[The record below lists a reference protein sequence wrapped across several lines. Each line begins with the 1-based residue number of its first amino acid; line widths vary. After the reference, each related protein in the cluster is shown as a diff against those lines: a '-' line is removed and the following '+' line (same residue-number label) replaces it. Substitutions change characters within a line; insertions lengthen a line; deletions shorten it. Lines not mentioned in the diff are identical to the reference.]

1 LGVLERPDRKARGGN
16 LRAFCV
22 FQGVLAM
29 KFFIDTADVA
39 EIREALSLG
48 ILDGVTTNPTLVAR
62 TGRPFK
68 DVILEI
74 CRLVPGPVSAEVVS
88 TNAEG
93 MVREGRELAS
103 WAPNIVVKVPL
114 TPEGLKAIRVL
125 SQEGIRVN
133 TTLIFQPLQALLA
146 AKAGAAYVSPF
157 VGRLDDVA
165 GYGMRLV
172 ADILEV
178 FRHYGY
184 TTEVIVA
191 SVRHPMHVLE
201 AARLGAHIVTMPFAV
216 MMQVVKHP
224 LTDVGLARF
233 LEDWQKVPEK
243 PF

>member
-1 LGVLERPDRKARGGN
+1 
-16 LRAFCV
+16 
-22 FQGVLAM
+22 M

-48 ILDGVTTNPTLVAR
+48 ILDGVTTNPTLVAK

-125 SQEGIRVN
+125 SREGIRVN

-172 ADILEV
+172 AGILEI

>member
-1 LGVLERPDRKARGGN
+1 
-16 LRAFCV
+16 
-22 FQGVLAM
+22 M

-88 TNAEG
+88 TDAEG

-125 SQEGIRVN
+125 SREGIRVN

-172 ADILEV
+172 ADILEI

>member
-1 LGVLERPDRKARGGN
+1 
-16 LRAFCV
+16 
-22 FQGVLAM
+22 M

-172 ADILEV
+172 ADILEI

>member
-1 LGVLERPDRKARGGN
+1 
-16 LRAFCV
+16 
-22 FQGVLAM
+22 M

-48 ILDGVTTNPTLVAR
+48 ILDGVTTNPTLVAK

-125 SQEGIRVN
+125 SREGIRVN

-172 ADILEV
+172 ADILEI

>member
-1 LGVLERPDRKARGGN
+1 
-16 LRAFCV
+16 
-22 FQGVLAM
+22 M

-93 MVREGRELAS
+93 MIREGRELAS

-125 SQEGIRVN
+125 SREGIRVN
-133 TTLIFQPLQALLA
+133 TTLVFQPLQALLA

-172 ADILEV
+172 ADILEI

-224 LTDVGLARF
+224 LADVGLARF

>member
-1 LGVLERPDRKARGGN
+1 VPERPDQSPGNSPGFSCLLGVL
-16 LRAFCV
+16 V
-22 FQGVLAM
+22 M

-48 ILDGVTTNPTLVAR
+48 ILDGVTTNPTLVAK

-125 SQEGIRVN
+125 SREGIRVN

-172 ADILEV
+172 ADILEI

>member
-1 LGVLERPDRKARGGN
+1 M
-16 LRAFCV
+16 
-22 FQGVLAM
+22 AM

-93 MVREGRELAS
+93 MIREGKELAS

-114 TPEGLKAIRVL
+114 TPEGLKAIRGL
-125 SQEGIRVN
+125 SREGIRVN
-133 TTLIFQPLQALLA
+133 TTLVFQPLQALLA

-172 ADILEV
+172 ADILEI